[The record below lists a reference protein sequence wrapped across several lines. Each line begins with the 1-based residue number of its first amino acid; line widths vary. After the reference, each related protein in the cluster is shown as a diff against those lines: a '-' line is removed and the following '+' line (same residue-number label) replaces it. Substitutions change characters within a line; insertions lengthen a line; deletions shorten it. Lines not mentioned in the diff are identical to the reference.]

1 MMVEGE
7 IIKEFLKELVSRA
20 INLLRKSL
28 FVALGSLD
36 EIKEIE
42 EAAGCDDNNMKS
54 CQTETGQYN
63 IGT

>member
-1 MMVEGE
+1 M
-7 IIKEFLKELVSRA
+7 EFLKELVSRA

-42 EAAGCDDNNMKS
+42 EAAGCDDNDMKS

-63 IGT
+63 VEI